1 MGTLGYVIAWI
12 FVLFGAAGWVLIG
25 IDVFKLLTG
34 KLIRPKPPIL
44 TNYVPPFQDLNPL
57 SRHRMGQ

>member
-1 MGTLGYVIAWI
+1 METLGYVIAWI
-12 FVLFGAAGWVLIG
+12 FVLLSAAGWVLFG

-34 KLIRPKPPIL
+34 NLIRPKPPIL